1 MTDDMILGQ
10 VEVVRAITLQRLESI
25 TEDVADIMPKGFNN
39 TIRWNVGHILIVQE
53 QLASNF
59 AGLPPQLSPE
69 FVNLFG
75 NRTRPSEWQV
85 EPPTLQTLSN
95 ELKKQTGYI
104 KESLG
109 NRLQEKAIKPFVRLG
124 FRMETIGEILV
135 FSLHHEGMHTGV
147 INAIQRAI
155 EGSDHSYLK

>member
-1 MTDDMILGQ
+1 MTNDMILRQ
-10 VEVVRAITLQRLESI
+10 VEVVRAITLQKVESI

-39 TIRWNVGHILIVQE
+39 TIRWNVGHILIVQD

-59 AGLPPQLSPE
+59 AGLPQQLSPE
-69 FVNLFG
+69 FVALFG

-85 EPPTLQTLSN
+85 EPPTLQTLSY
-95 ELKKQTGYI
+95 ELKKQTAYI

-109 NRLQEKAIKPFVRLG
+109 SRLQEKAIKPFVRLG
-124 FRMETIGEILV
+124 FKMETIGEILT

-147 INAIQRAI
+147 IYAIQRAI
-155 EGSDHSYLK
+155 EGSNN

>member
-1 MTDDMILGQ
+1 MMANDMVLRQ

-39 TIRWNVGHILIVQE
+39 TIRWNFGHILIVQD

-59 AGLPPQLSPE
+59 AGLPQQLSPE
-69 FVNLFG
+69 FVTLFG
-75 NRTRPSEWQV
+75 NRTKPSEWQV
-85 EPPTLQTLSN
+85 EPPTLETLSY
-95 ELKKQTGYI
+95 ELKRQTAYI

-109 NRLQEKAIKPFVRLG
+109 NRLQEKAKKSFVRLG
-124 FRMETIGEILV
+124 FRMETIGEILT

-147 INAIQRAI
+147 IYAIQRAI
-155 EGSDHSYLK
+155 EGFNN

>member
-1 MTDDMILGQ
+1 MTNDMLLRQ
-10 VEVVRAITLQRLESI
+10 VEVVRAITLQKLDSI

-39 TIRWNVGHILIVQE
+39 TIRWNVGHILIVQD

-59 AGLPPQLSPE
+59 AGLPQQLSLE
-69 FVNLFG
+69 FVTLFG

-85 EPPTLQTLSN
+85 EPPTLQALSY
-95 ELKKQTGYI
+95 ELKKQTAYI

-124 FRMETIGEILV
+124 FKMETIGEILA

-147 INAIQRAI
+147 IYAIQRAI
-155 EGSDHSYLK
+155 EGSNN